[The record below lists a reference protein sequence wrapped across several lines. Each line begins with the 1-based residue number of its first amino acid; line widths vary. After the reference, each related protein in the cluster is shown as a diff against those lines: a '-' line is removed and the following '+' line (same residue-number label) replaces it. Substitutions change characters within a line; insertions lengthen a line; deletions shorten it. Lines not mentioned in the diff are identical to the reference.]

1 MNTDKITTSKTKH
14 KLLESAGQVFA
25 DKGYNRSTIREI
37 CDKAGTNVASVN
49 YYFRDKEELYRS
61 VFDYAHKRVGEHIL
75 HAVRIISD
83 AAPEE
88 KLRTFVRAHLHSLL
102 GTDGPPSWFSTLI
115 TREMI
120 EPTHLQWEM
129 VEREIRPRSDV
140 LIGIIRE
147 MLGPRA
153 TEEQLRHCSLSVV
166 SQSVF
171 HKLAAPVIRTLH
183 PEQTYTAEDLD
194 RLANHIADF
203 SLAGIRSL
211 RDQLE
216 RDQR

>member
-1 MNTDKITTSKTKH
+1 MNSTETTTSKTKQ

-25 DKGYNRSTIREI
+25 ENGFSRSTIREI
-37 CDKAGTNVASVN
+37 CDRAGTNVASVN
-49 YYFRDKEELYRS
+49 YYFRDKEELYRA

-75 HAVRIISD
+75 HAVGIIADSP
-83 AAPEE
+83 PEE

-102 GTDGPPSWFSTLI
+102 GTDGPPNWFSTLVS
-115 TREMI
+115 REMI
-120 EPTHLQWEM
+120 EPTHLQREM
-129 VEREIRPRSDV
+129 VEREIRPRSDM

-147 MLGPRA
+147 MLGPGA

-183 PEQTYTAEDLD
+183 PEQTYTSDDLD
-194 RLANHIADF
+194 RLAVHIAEF
-203 SLAGIRSL
+203 SLAGIHSL
-211 RDQLE
+211 RTQQE
-216 RDQR
+216 RDQP

>member
-1 MNTDKITTSKTKH
+1 MNTDEIAKSKTKH

-25 DKGYNRSTIREI
+25 DKGYSRSTIREI
-37 CDKAGTNVASVN
+37 CDRAGTNVASVN

-75 HAVRIISD
+75 HAVGTIPD
-83 AAPEE
+83 ATPEE

-102 GTDGPPSWFSTLI
+102 GTDGPPSWFSTLVS
-115 TREMI
+115 REMI
-120 EPTHLQWEM
+120 EPTHLQREM
-129 VEREIRPRSDV
+129 VEREIRPRSDL
-140 LIGIIRE
+140 LIGILRE

-194 RLANHIADF
+194 RLAIHIAGF
-203 SLAGIRSL
+203 SLAGIQSL
-211 RDQLE
+211 REQLE
-216 RDQR
+216 VNRK